1 MSQRSSSQKRSL
13 SQEKGSLVWLAAVL
27 IPMIQLTLAL
37 TVASLV
43 VLIVGE
49 SPVDAFKYMLQGAL
63 NLEFGGLHNTLYYMT
78 NFIFTGLAVA
88 VAFHAGL
95 FNIGGEGQAYVGGL
109 GVTAIAMSFD
119 HLLPVWLMAP
129 LVIIGAALFG
139 AIWGVIPGYLQ
150 AKRGAHVVV
159 TTIMFNFIAAALM
172 SYMLVEIIAP
182 ISGDATDS
190 RYFVSEAVFPK
201 FYEIN
206 KGWPFSL
213 LNPSIFIALL
223 CVVLVWVLIWRT
235 RLGYAI
241 RVMGKNPSAVE
252 YAGMNATKIIIIT
265 MAISGA
271 LAGMMAVNEV
281 YGAQSRLILNYTNG
295 FGFIG
300 IAVALMGRNHPVGVV
315 LAAFLF
321 GALYQGGTELQFEM
335 PSLNPELILV
345 IQGLVIFFTGA
356 MERLVRDPLEKLYLS
371 AQIKMQARG

>member
-1 MSQRSSSQKRSL
+1 MSQSASSQK
-13 SQEKGSLVWLAAVL
+13 QHGSPVWLTAVL
-27 IPMIQLTLAL
+27 IPLIQLTLAL
-37 TVASLV
+37 SVASLV

-63 NLEFGGLHNTLYYMT
+63 NLEYGGLHNTLYYMT

-95 FNIGGEGQAYVGGL
+95 FNIGGEGQAYIGGL
-109 GVTAIAMSFD
+109 GVTAVAMSLD
-119 HLLPVWLMAP
+119 HVLPVWFMAP
-129 LVIIGAALFG
+129 LVIIAAALFG

-182 ISGDATDS
+182 LSGDATDS
-190 RYFVSEAVFPK
+190 RYFAPEAVFPK
-201 FYEIN
+201 FYEMSE
-206 KGWPFSL
+206 GWAFSL
-213 LNPSIFIALL
+213 LNPSIFVALI
-223 CVVLVWVLIWRT
+223 CAVLVWVLIWRT

-241 RVMGKNPSAVE
+241 RVMGQNPSAAQ
-252 YAGMNATKIIIIT
+252 YAGMSATKLIIIT

-295 FGFIG
+295 YGFIG
-300 IAVALMGRNHPVGVV
+300 IAVALMGRNHPIGVV
-315 LAAFLF
+315 LSAFLF

-335 PSLNPELILV
+335 PNLNPELILV

-356 MERLVRDPLEKLYLS
+356 MERLVRDPVEKLYLS
-371 AQIKMQARG
+371 MQARG